1 MRYLFVLFS
10 IISLQGQVSPNHY
23 LGEWKI
29 EGGSVIEIYQK
40 EQHYFGKIVKR
51 AAKPLSNLNGLD
63 NKNPDSSL
71 RGRKLVGCDI
81 ITNLSFNNEALVDGT
96 IYNADS
102 GKSYDVKLW
111 IEKENLNRCYIRA
124 YKAFLFKTFEAI
136 KVQTG
141 S

>member
-1 MRYLFVLFS
+1 MHHLFVFFS
-10 IISLQGQVSPNHY
+10 MISLYAQVSPKHY

-63 NKNPDSSL
+63 NKNPDNNL

-81 ITNLSFNNEALVDGT
+81 ITDLSFNEGALVNGT

-111 IEKENLNRCYIRA
+111 IEKENPNRCYIRA
-124 YKAFLFKTFEAI
+124 YKAFLFKTFEAMR
-136 KVQTG
+136 VQNG